1 MRTVY
6 ITPDSATIFVGGT
19 QTFYVSTSLT
29 PILADGTYTADG
41 TIFADG
47 GILAEEVTWESSDPN
62 VATIDAY
69 GVATAVAVGRTL
81 ITASGLN
88 FHTSVELVVLAKVK
102 YLQFGGGELVPIT
115 GDGIYTLTDLA
126 GNTID
131 AMVEYDLLPDTDQ
144 SENVTLTKA
153 SQCNV
158 WLAFNL
164 FTKKWSKICASLA
177 NIPHA
182 TFKVVDENGKGY
194 IYGLLNDGTTVILN
208 SGSLW
213 RGDSTQRLLSNI
225 TTSALIPTK
234 NILDTTTLK
243 LVKYVVEA
251 NSVTIINYA
260 RTDIAIYPQGIE
272 TGDLNVY
279 GKIVYNPDIESAYF
293 SGDNFYCKEV
303 IESAVL
309 PHGLKWQDA
318 NGVVSITGTIHENY
332 KMKLTTAAG
341 NFITAGFLK
350 GSIVYTTDPH
360 NLGPFQITD
369 LTATQMTFAKN
380 KHYGIERDP
389 GITITLTSPP
399 IKVEYISEITGVPKL
414 LPVTNVLRRRN
425 FVVFICT
432 CNYTGL
438 THQLKFHFESGIDSI
453 HLKPIGWSAEFL
465 LERKD

>member
-6 ITPDSATIFVGGT
+6 ITPDGATIFVGGT
-19 QTFYVSTSLT
+19 QNFYVTTSSI

-41 TIFADG
+41 TIYADG
-47 GILAEEVTWESSDPN
+47 GVLAEPVTWGSSDPD
-62 VATIDAY
+62 VATINSS
-69 GVATAVAVGRTL
+69 GMATAIAAGRTL
-81 ITASGLN
+81 ITASGTDFN
-88 FHTSVELVVLAKVK
+88 TSVELVVLAKIK
-102 YLQFGGGELVPIT
+102 YLQFGGGDLVPIT
-115 GDGIYTLTDLA
+115 GDGVYTLTDPA

-131 AMVEYDLLPDTDQ
+131 AMVEYDLLPDTNQ
-144 SENVTLTKA
+144 SENVTLSKA

-164 FTKKWSKICASLA
+164 FTKKWSKINASLA

-213 RGDSTQRLLSNI
+213 RGDITQRLISNI
-225 TTSALIPTK
+225 TSSSLIPTK
-234 NILDTTTLK
+234 NALDTTTLK
-243 LVKYVVEA
+243 LVKYIVEA
-251 NSVTIINYA
+251 NAVTVVNYA
-260 RTDIAIYPQGIE
+260 RADIAINPQGIE

-279 GKIVYNPDIESAYF
+279 GRVIYDPDINTAYF

-303 IESAVL
+303 IESVTL
-309 PHGLKWQDA
+309 PFGLKWQDVD
-318 NGVVSITGTIHENY
+318 GVVSITGTIHENY
-332 KMKLTTAAG
+332 RMKLTTTTG

-369 LTATQMTFAKN
+369 LTATQMTFGKN
-380 KHYGIERDP
+380 KHYGIERAA
-389 GITITLTSPP
+389 GLTITLTSPP
-399 IKVEYISEITGVPKL
+399 IKVEYVSEVTGIPKL
-414 LPVTNVLRRRN
+414 LPVTSVLRRRN
-425 FVVFICT
+425 FVVFICA

-438 THQLKFHFESGIDSI
+438 THQLRFHFESGIDSI
-453 HLKPIGWSAEFL
+453 HLKPIGWGAEFL